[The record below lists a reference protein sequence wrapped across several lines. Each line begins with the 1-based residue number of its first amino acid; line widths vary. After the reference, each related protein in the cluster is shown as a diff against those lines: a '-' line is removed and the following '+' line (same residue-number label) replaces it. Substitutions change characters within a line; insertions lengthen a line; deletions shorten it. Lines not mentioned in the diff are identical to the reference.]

1 MSAPRRWA
9 RRAVLSMLAGGGL
22 SAAGFGG
29 PLAGG
34 ALGAEVSTGTTTSE
48 DQAPAVTE
56 TTSQAPASGQE
67 GSSWCERRQRGEWRR
82 RRERDHRDGCQHH
95 LDRPRH
101 RAVQHLDVA
110 HRDRAGDR

>member
-48 DQAPAVTE
+48 DQAPVVTE
-56 TTSQAPASGQE
+56 TTSQAPALGPGRQQ
-67 GSSWCERRQRGEWRR
+67 WYERRQRGERR
-82 RRERDHRDGCQHH
+82 R
-95 LDRPRH
+95 
-101 RAVQHLDVA
+101 
-110 HRDRAGDR
+110 